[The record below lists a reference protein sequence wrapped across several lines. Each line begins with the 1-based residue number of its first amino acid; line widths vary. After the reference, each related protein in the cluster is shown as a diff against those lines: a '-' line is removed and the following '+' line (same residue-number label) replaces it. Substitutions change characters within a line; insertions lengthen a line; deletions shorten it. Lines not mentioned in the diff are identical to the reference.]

1 MNEALMSGLPV
12 FMTDISPNNYVLP
25 EEWLVESDKI
35 DKLMTRMWLD
45 VYGANPKKLAKS
57 IDDYVNGDKEDQKK
71 KAYELALQHFDMN
84 MLRDKYL
91 DVIQNVI
98 S

>member
-1 MNEALMSGLPV
+1 
-12 FMTDISPNNYVLP
+12 
-25 EEWLVESDKI
+25 
-35 DKLMTRMWLD
+35 MWLD
-45 VYGANPKKLAKS
+45 VYGADPKKLANL
-57 IDDYVNGDKEDQKK
+57 IDNYVESNNKEDQKK

-91 DVIQNVI
+91 NVIQNVI

>member
-1 MNEALMSGLPV
+1 
-12 FMTDISPNNYVLP
+12 
-25 EEWLVESDKI
+25 
-35 DKLMTRMWLD
+35 MTRMWLD
-45 VYGANPKKLAKS
+45 VYEANPKRLAS
-57 IDDYVNGDKEDQKK
+57 LIDSYVESNDKQDQKK